1 MKLLKRM
8 NRNMRSETF
17 EEEFGRT
24 ENAAS
29 FAYAQ
34 SLAADGI
41 FQAGEQWHFIVAD
54 FLSPTLGLP
63 PNDFGSIGVGSLSGH
78 SGRATNDGRLEWR
91 APHTLR
97 FLSSARENFWYQVDS
112 APPP

>member
-1 MKLLKRM
+1 
-8 NRNMRSETF
+8 MRSETF
-17 EEEFGRT
+17 EEEFGHT

-29 FAYAQ
+29 LAYAQ

-41 FQAGEQWHFIVAD
+41 FQAGEQGHFIVAD

-63 PNDFGSIGVGSLSGH
+63 PNDFGSIGV
-78 SGRATNDGRLEWR
+78 GRLEWR